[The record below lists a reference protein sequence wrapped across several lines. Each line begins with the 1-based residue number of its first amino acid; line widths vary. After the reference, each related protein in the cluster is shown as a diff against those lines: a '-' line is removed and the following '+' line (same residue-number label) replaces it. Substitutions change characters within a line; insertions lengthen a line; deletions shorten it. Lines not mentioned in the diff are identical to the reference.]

1 MIRALREYK
10 ILGIKTTIP
19 FHLRV
24 LRNATF
30 LKGNYDTTFIDTKFD
45 KEDLK
50 RRQNSD
56 PTVAVIAAALKH
68 YEEEKEAAA
77 PCDDRSAGRGVPVE
91 ALREVTNVGQ

>member
-1 MIRALREYK
+1 MTGVQTCALP
-10 ILGIKTTIP
+10 IS
-19 FHLRV
+19 
-24 LRNATF
+24 
-30 LKGNYDTTFIDTKFD
+30 FIDTKFD

-77 PCDDRSAGRGVPVE
+77 ITA
-91 ALREVTNVGQ
+91 TVGSLFWRRFKSSLSNLVSIKVVS

>member
-1 MIRALREYK
+1 M
-10 ILGIKTTIP
+10 
-19 FHLRV
+19 
-24 LRNATF
+24 
-30 LKGNYDTTFIDTKFD
+30 KGNYDTTFIDTKFD

-77 PCDDRSAGRGVPVE
+77 VRRPRSAGRGVPVE
-91 ALREVTNVGQ
+91 TLREVTNVGQ

>member
-24 LRNATF
+24 LHNVTF

-68 YEEEKEAAA
+68 YEEEKEAA
-77 PCDDRSAGRGVPVE
+77 PVRRRSAGRGVPVE
-91 ALREVTNVGQ
+91 TLREVTNVGQ